1 MGHKSCNKFLTKKQS
16 KPFRMFSLF
25 QMKTQTNFAGSI
37 LHPEVALPKVLT
49 KRFIK
54 PLILIYKSFPL

>member
-1 MGHKSCNKFLTKKQS
+1 MIKKQS

-37 LHPEVALPKVLT
+37 LHQEVALPKVLT

-54 PLILIYKSFPL
+54 PLILIYQSFPL